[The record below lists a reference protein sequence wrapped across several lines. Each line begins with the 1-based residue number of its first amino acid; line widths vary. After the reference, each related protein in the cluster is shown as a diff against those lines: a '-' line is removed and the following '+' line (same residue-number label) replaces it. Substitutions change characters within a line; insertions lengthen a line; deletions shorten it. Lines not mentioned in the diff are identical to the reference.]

1 MARTERIEH
10 QPQFLEQGGD
20 FNDQLYKALR
30 SSPWW
35 MISIAFHVLL
45 GVISSLLTSDAP
57 PPQKNLA
64 MTTNMSAAE
73 TPAVEDPPPT
83 PEETEQIHQQDVV
96 AKEPTVKDAE
106 LSDHNE
112 TDNDLPTEESLGE
125 AGISDAP
132 FEGPDVGTAL

>member
-1 MARTERIEH
+1 MARTERTEH

-30 SSPWW
+30 ASPWW

-45 GVISSLLTSDAP
+45 GVILSLMASDVPPGGKNLQVTASMNAAEP
-57 PPQKNLA
+57 PPL
-64 MTTNMSAAE
+64 
-73 TPAVEDPPPT
+73 EDPPPT
-83 PEETEQIHQQDVV
+83 PEETEQIQQQDVV

-112 TDNDLPTEESLGE
+112 TDNDLPTEE
-125 AGISDAP
+125 
-132 FEGPDVGTAL
+132 